1 MNWSMLSIE
10 VAIQLLFPIAL
21 GYFLVRG
28 FGLRWRIFLI
38 GVLFFI
44 VSQIIELPIAGG
56 VAIFNLGLKGRPLLG
71 ALVAGLTAGFGEE
84 IARYLG
90 FRFTRTMRDNRTW
103 PAALLYGA
111 GHGGA
116 ESILVGLLAT
126 TLAVLS
132 AFAPNLLP
140 PELSGGTEVAWYVYL
155 LGGLERIFAIIL
167 QISLAVLVFQVFVRR
182 SIGYLFLA
190 MLYHALID
198 FATLGLQAAYENLLL
213 TEGVVFIFALLSLGI
228 IWYFRDKKPTLLS
241 EPTTAG
247 DGG

>member
-1 MNWSMLSIE
+1 MLSIE
-10 VAIQLLFPIAL
+10 VPIQLLFPIAL

-28 FGLRWRIFLI
+28 FGLRWRIFFI

-44 VSQIIELPIAGG
+44 VSQIIETPIAVG
-56 VAIFNLGLKGRPLLG
+56 VTIFNLGLKGRPLLG

-116 ESILVGLLAT
+116 ESILVGLLAI

-140 PELSGGTEVAWYVYL
+140 PELSGGAEAPWYAYF
-155 LGGLERIFAIIL
+155 LGGIERIFAIIL
-167 QISLAVLVFQVFVRR
+167 QVSLAVLVFQVFVRR

-190 MLYHALID
+190 MLYHTLID
-198 FATLGLQAAYENLLL
+198 FTTLGLQAAYENLLL
-213 TEGVVFIFALLSLGI
+213 TEGVVFIFAMISLGI

-247 DGG
+247 DSG